1 MKPPSR
7 CQPFPMRRRGR
18 SGAAV
23 LATGAPHGAIRGGA
37 PCTGRYARGATLIEV
52 LIAIL
57 VLAVGILGLMG
68 LQINGKRTN
77 YEALQRSAAVD
88 LAQDMINRMR
98 ANPNVAPTV
107 TFLDTN
113 YDTGTTYTGGGV
125 GGGQV
130 ATPPTDCA
138 AAGAAC
144 TPTQLA
150 AYDLAAWEAQLDDAV
165 TSNGL
170 INPTG
175 CIDVD
180 LSAAEGSLVTVT
192 VAWESRIDLDQ
203 TALLA
208 RMPVDCGGTDKYGT
222 GNTRRQAVVIATFL
236 ANR

>member
-7 CQPFPMRRRGR
+7 RQVFPMRWLGR
-18 SGAAV
+18 SGTAA
-23 LATGAPHGAIRGGA
+23 AGAPRGAIRGGA
-37 PCTGRYARGATLIEV
+37 PSTGRYARGATLIEV
-52 LIAIL
+52 LIAML

-77 YEALQRSAAVD
+77 YEALQRSAAVG
-88 LAQDMINRMR
+88 LAQDIINRMR
-98 ANPNVAPTV
+98 ANSNVAPTG
-107 TFLDTN
+107 TFLDAN
-113 YDTGTTYTGGGV
+113 YDTVTLTYTGDGV

-130 ATPPTDCA
+130 AAPLTDCA
-138 AAGAAC
+138 AVGAAC
-144 TPTQLA
+144 TPE
-150 AYDLAAWEAQLDDAV
+150 DLADFDLATWEAQLDDAV

-170 INPTG
+170 VNPTG

-180 LSAAEGSLVTVT
+180 TSAADGSLVTVT

-203 TALLA
+203 TALVA

>member
-7 CQPFPMRRRGR
+7 RQPFPMRRRGR
-18 SGAAV
+18 SGATVRA
-23 LATGAPHGAIRGGA
+23 AGAPRGAVRGGPPSA
-37 PCTGRYARGATLIEV
+37 ARYARGATLIEV
-52 LIAIL
+52 LIAML

-77 YEALQRSAAVD
+77 YEALQRSAAVS
-88 LAQDMINRMR
+88 LAQDIMNRMR
-98 ANPNVAPTV
+98 VNSSVTPTD

-113 YDTGTTYTGGGV
+113 YDTGGYTGDGV

-144 TPTQLA
+144 TPADLA
-150 AYDLAAWEAQLDDAV
+150 DFDLAAWEAQLDDAV

-170 INPTG
+170 VNPTG

-180 LSAAEGSLVTVT
+180 TSAADGSLVTVT

-236 ANR
+236 PNR

>member
-1 MKPPSR
+1 MKGMPRPTPR
-7 CQPFPMRRRGR
+7 C
-18 SGAAV
+18 AAP
-23 LATGAPHGAIRGGA
+23 AGHGN
-37 PCTGRYARGATLIEV
+37 RGATLIEV
-52 LIAIL
+52 LIAML

-77 YEALQRSAAVD
+77 YEALQRSAAVG

-130 ATPPTDCA
+130 AAPTDCA

-144 TPTQLA
+144 TPAQLA
-150 AYDLAAWEAQLDDAV
+150 AFDLSSWEAQLDDAV

-170 INPTG
+170 VNPTG

-180 LSAAEGSLVTVT
+180 TSAADGSLVTVM